1 MPIFKAAENK
11 KCHGKGGFKTSPKF
25 TLAYITRPDKAA
37 IVSSQYLN
45 DDMDYA
51 RQLEDTKRLWN
62 KGLAANSRKYYHFI
76 HSFSVY
82 DSITPEEAHE
92 ITEKLCRRSF
102 PDSEFVIATHTDTE
116 HIHSHIV
123 INSLSCITGKMLRIS
138 PDAYTAIKDYSNEL
152 AEECG
157 LTTVDF
163 RKPSEEPVRQSQAE
177 RQIILRG
184 GTSWKQELCE
194 VIDLAVDNT
203 DNMADFEAYIGK
215 YGVEIPRNTARTISF
230 RHPEK
235 KKAIRGDKLGANYTK
250 AALEERLSHVYVA
263 EPVLERDMD
272 DENERTRR
280 KAEIKASLS
289 AGDRMLVEMIEPYT
303 AGKTTF
309 MDVLGGIMQ
318 WCENV
323 QKRAAEL
330 KRRDEEARRR
340 RSADAR

>member
-62 KGLAANSRKYYHFI
+62 KGLAANSRKFYHFI
-76 HSFSVY
+76 HSFSAY

-92 ITEKLCRRSF
+92 ITEELCRRSF

-116 HIHSHIV
+116 HIHSHIL
-123 INSLSCITGKMLRIS
+123 INSVSCITGKMLRIS
-138 PDAYTAIKDYSNEL
+138 PDAYTAIKDLSNEL
-152 AEECG
+152 AEERG

-163 RKPSEEPVRQSQAE
+163 RKPSAEPVRQSQAE

-194 VIDLAVDNT
+194 VIDLAVEST
-203 DNMADFEAYIGK
+203 DNMADFEAYVGK
-215 YGVEIPRNTARTISF
+215 YGVEIPRNNAKTISIK
-230 RHPEK
+230 HPEK

-250 AALEERLSHVYVA
+250 AALEERLLLV
-263 EPVLERDMD
+263 RDHDARVQAMEDQSID
-272 DENERTRR
+272 DERVVEHIGTYSEGQKSFMDVINSMKAWADAVIR
-280 KAEIKASLS
+280 KAE
-289 AGDRMLVEMIEPYT
+289 
-303 AGKTTF
+303 
-309 MDVLGGIMQ
+309 MD
-318 WCENV
+318 
-323 QKRAAEL
+323 
-330 KRRDEEARRR
+330 RRR
-340 RSADAR
+340 QEQRARSYWDTR

>member
-51 RQLEDTKRLWN
+51 RQFEDTKRLWN
-62 KGLAANSRKYYHFI
+62 KGLAANSRKFYHFI
-76 HSFSVY
+76 HSFSAY

-92 ITEKLCRRSF
+92 ITEELCRRSF

-123 INSLSCITGKMLRIS
+123 INPVSCITGKMLRIS
-138 PDAYTAIKDYSNEL
+138 PDAYTSIKDLSNEL
-152 AEECG
+152 AEERG
-157 LTTVDF
+157 LTAVDF
-163 RKPSEEPVRQSQAE
+163 RKPSSEPVRQSQAE
-177 RQIILRG
+177 RQIIMRG

-203 DNMADFEAYIGK
+203 DNMTDFEKYIGK
-215 YGVEIPRNTARTISF
+215 YGVEISRNTTKTISF
-230 RHPEK
+230 RHPNK
-235 KKAIRGDKLGANYTK
+235 KKPIRGDKLGANYTK
-250 AALEERLSHVYVA
+250 AALEERLSHVYAA

-272 DENERTRR
+272 DENERARR
-280 KAEIKASLS
+280 KTEIKASLS
-289 AGDRMLVEMIEPYT
+289 VGDRMLIEMIEPYT

-318 WCENV
+318 WCEDV
-323 QKRAAEL
+323 QKRAAEMH
-330 KRRDEEARRR
+330 RRDEQRRYYN
-340 RSADAR
+340 DAR

>member
-1 MPIFKAAENK
+1 
-11 KCHGKGGFKTSPKF
+11 
-25 TLAYITRPDKAA
+25 
-37 IVSSQYLN
+37 
-45 DDMDYA
+45 
-51 RQLEDTKRLWN
+51 
-62 KGLAANSRKYYHFI
+62 
-76 HSFSVY
+76 
-82 DSITPEEAHE
+82 
-92 ITEKLCRRSF
+92 
-102 PDSEFVIATHTDTE
+102 
-116 HIHSHIV
+116 
-123 INSLSCITGKMLRIS
+123 MLRIS
-138 PDAYTAIKDYSNEL
+138 PDAYTAIKDLSNEL
-152 AEECG
+152 AEERG

-163 RKPSEEPVRQSQAE
+163 RKPSAEPVRQSQAE

-194 VIDLAVDNT
+194 VIDLAVEST
-203 DNMADFEAYIGK
+203 DNMADFEAYVGK
-215 YGVEIPRNTARTISF
+215 YGVEISRNTAKSISF

-250 AALEERLSHVYVA
+250 AALEKRLSHVYVA

-280 KAEIKASLS
+280 KTEIKASLS

-318 WCENV
+318 WCEDV

>member
-1 MPIFKAAENK
+1 
-11 KCHGKGGFKTSPKF
+11 GFKTSPKF

-250 AALEERLSHVYVA
+250 AALEERLSRVYVA
-263 EPVLERDMD
+263 ELVLERDLD
-272 DENERTRR
+272 DDNERARR
-280 KAEIKASLS
+280 KTEIKASLS
-289 AGDRMLVEMIEPYT
+289 TEDRMLVEMIEPYT

-318 WCENV
+318 WCEDV

-340 RSADAR
+340 RSGDAR